1 MTMSDPQVPNSPTEP
16 IEPIEPIEP
25 RPLHRRMAGSLMILI
40 AVGLG
45 LGTTLKSNVLRGA
58 NDTSRWCTVWSLLER
73 GTYAI
78 DECPWQLQTQDKV
91 WMKEPFPPPGQEPRK
106 RFYSSK
112 PPLLPTIVAGLL
124 YPFRAA
130 AGVPLDAVVE
140 LPRSRRLEVQSLDYQ
155 PKENQEVVEVR
166 EGYKIIEIG
175 AGDPAKWSAHILY
188 LDPVLVLINVV
199 PMALFLVLFARW
211 LDRSAA
217 NDWAW
222 LFSLATACFGTNL
235 FLFTPTLNNHT
246 PGAYS
251 AFFAAYAWLRI
262 WTETKR
268 HWGYFA
274 ACGFFGAFAATCELP
289 AVGLCSLLFGSLLL
303 KYPRQTLLALVPAA
317 IVPALAFETS
327 LYAATG
333 GWTEVVYNRF
343 HEEGPD
349 APYRYPGS
357 YWIQPLEIDA
367 LNEPKSIYAFH
378 LLFGHHGIFSLTPV
392 FLLSLWGI
400 LSLVSA
406 RGAALRLR
414 AAAIATLVLSIA
426 VIGFYVQKTNNYG
439 GWTQG
444 ARWLFWLIP
453 LWLIFLPF
461 GCEAGQDRR
470 WPRRLALAA
479 LFVSAVTSG
488 YGLLQPW
495 SHPWLLDALDHLGL
509 YEMTR

>member
-1 MTMSDPQVPNSPTEP
+1 MTDPHPLDADLSGPSTV
-16 IEPIEPIEP
+16 
-25 RPLHRRMAGSLMILI
+25 RPLHRQLAGSLMVLVAI
-40 AVGLG
+40 GLG
-45 LGTTLKSNVLRGA
+45 LGATLKSNVMRGA

-78 DECPWQLQTQDKV
+78 DECPWQIQTQDKV
-91 WMKEPFPPPGQEPRK
+91 WMFEPFPPSGQEPRK

-130 AGVPLDAVVE
+130 TGVPINAVVE
-140 LPRSRRLEVQSLDYQ
+140 LPRSRRLEVQGLDYE
-155 PKENQEVVEVR
+155 PKEDQKVVQVL
-166 EGYKIIEIG
+166 EGYKVIEIQP
-175 AGDPAKWSAHILY
+175 AEPAKWSAHVLY
-188 LDPVLVLINVV
+188 FDPVLVLFNVV

-211 LDRSAA
+211 LDRAAA

-222 LFSLATACFGTNL
+222 LVSLAAACFGTNL

-262 WTETKR
+262 WTDGR
-268 HWGYFA
+268 DHWGYFA
-274 ACGFFGAFAATCELP
+274 VCGLLGGFAATCELP
-289 AVGLCSLLFGSLLL
+289 AVGLCALLFGSLLW
-303 KYPRQTLLALVPAA
+303 KHPRKTLAVLVPAA
-317 IVPALAFETS
+317 IVPVAAFEIT

-343 HEEGPD
+343 HEEGPN

-357 YWIQPLEIDA
+357 YWIRPLEIDA
-367 LNEPKSIYAFH
+367 LDEPKWLYAFH
-378 LLFGHHGIFSLTPV
+378 LLFGHHGIFSLTPIFLFSFWGIGSLIARRNATV
-392 FLLSLWGI
+392 RLRDAAAATLLLSI
-400 LSLVSA
+400 V
-406 RGAALRLR
+406 
-414 AAAIATLVLSIA
+414 
-426 VIGFYVQKTNNYG
+426 VIGFYVRKTNNYG

-470 WPRRLALAA
+470 WPRRLAMAA
-479 LFVSAVTSG
+479 LFVSVMTSG
-488 YGLLQPW
+488 YGLMQPW
-495 SHPWLLDALDHLGL
+495 SHPWILDALDHLGL